1 MENKKIFA
9 FIDTSTTGNGKSL
22 KMNWVIILLALIF
35 FLYNYSDSVKNYV
48 SDIKDYINKKDE
60 NIKK

>member
-9 FIDTSTTGNGKSL
+9 FIDTSTNGNGKSL
-22 KMNWVIILLALIF
+22 KMSWVVILLVLIF
-35 FLYNYSDSVKNYV
+35 VLYYYSDYVKIYMNGIKNYM
-48 SDIKDYINKKDE
+48 DKKDE